1 MSTRRP
7 LLLIASLVLVSA
19 TAQAGERRCKEPR
32 SPEVSSSRWLTLIL
46 RTDGSAWTCGDWKN
60 TFLSTGGDPD
70 WYPAPF
76 TPPGSTS
83 SISAGKY
90 AAYVD
95 DRFFGNNDY
104 GEAGIDPNVQYA
116 FDVPTSVPPVTGAA
130 QAGYETSYFLSGG
143 RVFAA
148 GRNWHGELGNGTID
162 PGFGLSNFVFAPVKR
177 RAPDGS
183 LVDLTGVKQVVTGT
197 GTAFAL
203 MGDGTVWAWG
213 YNAFGQLADGTTNDR
228 PYAAPV
234 RHANGRLLRDIVQV
248 SSGID
253 RSGPDFGNSA
263 THAHV
268 LALARD
274 GRVWGW
280 GENRDG
286 ELANGNV
293 WHATGG
299 ETFDPF
305 VTTLPQTSPVL
316 LRRSNGRPLGH
327 IVQVAA
333 GGTHSLALAEDGTIW
348 TAGYNGTG
356 QLGYGTYLD
365 DRGTGWAAP
374 ILWTPFHGRV
384 RSIGAGPGTS
394 YAVDA
399 AGGLWSWGFK
409 YNGGLCLGAPYIDPD
424 PNVESGRSP
433 QNFVTRPTP
442 VTQGDGGPSFSLG
455 RKDSRCE
462 WDDDD
467 HHRRWRDDDHDD

>member
-1 MSTRRP
+1 MSLRRP
-7 LLLIASLVLVSA
+7 LLLAAVLVLST
-19 TAQAGERRCKEPR
+19 TALAGDRRCGQ
-32 SPEVSSSRWLTLIL
+32 SGPEVSSSRWLTLIL
-46 RTDGSAWTCGDWKN
+46 RTDGAAWTCGDWKN

-76 TPPGSTS
+76 TAPSSTQ

-90 AAYVD
+90 SAYVD
-95 DRFFGNNDY
+95 DKFFGNNDY
-104 GEAGIDPNVQYA
+104 GEAGVDPAVQYA
-116 FDVPTSVPPVTGAA
+116 FDVPTNVPPVTGAA
-130 QAGYETSYFLSGG
+130 QAGYETSYFLWGG
-143 RVFAA
+143 KVFAA

-162 PGFGLSNFVFAPVKR
+162 TLFQSYFVFAPVKR
-177 RAPDGS
+177 KAANGS

-203 MGDGTVWAWG
+203 MHDGTVWAWG
-213 YNAFGQLADGTTNDR
+213 YNGFGQLADGTTNDR

-234 RHANGRLLRDIVQV
+234 RHADGRRLRNIVQV

-268 LALARD
+268 LALAKD

-293 WHATGG
+293 WSPTGA

-305 VTTLPQTSPVL
+305 TTTLPQTTPSL
-316 LRRSNGRPLGH
+316 LRKSNGRPLTH

-333 GGTHSLALAEDGTIW
+333 GGTHSLALAEDGTLW

-374 ILWTPFHGRV
+374 IVSTPFHRGI
-384 RSIGAGPGTS
+384 RSVAAGPGTS
-394 YAVDA
+394 FAVDR
-399 AGGLWSWGFK
+399 AGVLWSWGFR
-409 YNGGLCLGAPYIDPD
+409 YNGGLCLGEPYVDPD
-424 PNVESGRSP
+424 PNVDSGRDP
-433 QNFVTRPTP
+433 RNFVLVPTAVTR
-442 VTQGDGGPSFSLG
+442 GAGGPPFSLG
-455 RKDSRCE
+455 RSDC
-462 WDDDD
+462 D
-467 HHRRWRDDDHDD
+467 RDDDHDRCEHERSDDD